1 MKLSDFDYNLPQER
15 IAQFPPERRGESNLL
30 VVDRKSGE
38 ISHEKYFNIVDHIPA
53 GDVVVLNR
61 TKVDNIRTYFL
72 VGDTQK
78 RVEVLFLDKQTS
90 YEKEESGRE
99 YWYVLI
105 GRAKKVKEGDELFNE
120 DGVGLPV
127 KVEERK
133 DDGFIVS
140 SERGNLELIFEKAG
154 HVPLPPYMRRG
165 DTQQDKERYNTVFSK
180 VPGSSAAP
188 TASLNLTDEMLT
200 MLEQKG
206 VEIVEI
212 ELKVGWGTFA
222 PIRTEDIED
231 HKVHSEY
238 IKVTDEQAD
247 KINERIRSG
256 GEVWAFGTTVARTL
270 ESVAKKEDSAWQVD
284 DHEGETDLYIYP
296 GYEWKIVDHL
306 ITNFHAP
313 KSSLVVL
320 VSSFAGYELIMKA
333 YKEALEK
340 NYNFLSY
347 GDSML
352 IL

>member
-1 MKLSDFDYNLPQER
+1 
-15 IAQFPPERRGESNLL
+15 
-30 VVDRKSGE
+30 
-38 ISHEKYFNIVDHIPA
+38 
-53 GDVVVLNR
+53 
-61 TKVDNIRTYFL
+61 
-72 VGDTQK
+72 
-78 RVEVLFLDKQTS
+78 
-90 YEKEESGRE
+90 
-99 YWYVLI
+99 
-105 GRAKKVKEGDELFNE
+105 
-120 DGVGLPV
+120 
-127 KVEERK
+127 
-133 DDGFIVS
+133 
-140 SERGNLELIFEKAG
+140 
-154 HVPLPPYMRRG
+154 MRRA

-188 TASLNLTDEMLT
+188 TASLNLTDEMLAS
-200 MLEQKG
+200 LKLKG

-222 PIRTEDIED
+222 PIRTENIED

-270 ESVAKKEDSAWQVD
+270 ESVAKKEGSARQVD

-320 VSSFAGYELIMKA
+320 VSSFAGYEMIMKA